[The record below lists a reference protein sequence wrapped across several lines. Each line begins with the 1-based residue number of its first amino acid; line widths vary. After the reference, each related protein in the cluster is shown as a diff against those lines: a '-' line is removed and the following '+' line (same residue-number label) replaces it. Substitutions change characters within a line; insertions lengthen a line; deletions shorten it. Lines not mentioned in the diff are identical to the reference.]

1 MPSFSIEPTP
11 HEEAIA
17 LIRGKAAV
25 TRDVFDAMLP
35 EIRGRAFTVTGI
47 EDANTLQRIRDSIAD
62 LPRGSTWNEVKGG
75 LVDDLT
81 PYLGDGAE
89 RRAELLLRTHAFQAF
104 QASNWQVA
112 QEDEDTTHLQ
122 YLATEDDRTRDSH
135 IALNGLI
142 LPKNDP
148 FWEKHFPPWDWGCRC
163 RVRPMNPDFVAEAK
177 AEDANRAPDDKL
189 VMEGP
194 ALERLR
200 NGQLQRDGRTFDVT
214 APSDTNRESGYA
226 WHPDNLSL
234 PLDELKQRYDPE
246 VFQTFEAAMRSQ
258 SFDATRT
265 MLDWLRNSSAAPVI
279 RRIADPAT
287 AIARSVNPNP
297 TAPRNAF
304 VAAEERAAAIRA
316 AEARS
321 DAGARKEAAA
331 QAFQPTPLPADAV
344 AAEKQR
350 IKAEMAAAHQ
360 QDTTAGGEALPDVPK
375 EFARSAQQAAEARAE
390 YQDGLA
396 EIFAKQALYYQRDP
410 NALEAIRAWAGR
422 EIIALK
428 NSLGRKPGAQFT

>member
-75 LVDDLT
+75 LVDELT

-112 QEDEDTTHLQ
+112 QADEDTTHLQ
-122 YLATEDDRTRDSH
+122 YLATEDDRVRDSH
-135 IALNGLI
+135 LALNGLI

-177 AEDANRAPDDKL
+177 AEDANRSPENKL

-200 NGQLQRDGRTFDVT
+200 NGQLVRDGRAYDVT
-214 APSDTNRESGYA
+214 APSDTNKDGAFQWSPGDL
-226 WHPDNLSL
+226 HL
-234 PLDELKQRYDPE
+234 PLDELQQRYDPE
-246 VFQTFEAAMRSQ
+246 VWRGFETAMKSAPFGPDG
-258 SFDATRT
+258 SVW
-265 MLDWLRNSSAAPVI
+265 DWLKRSALPPAA
-279 RRIADPAT
+279 RRIADPTT
-287 AIARSVNPNP
+287 AIARAVRPNPN
-297 TAPRNAF
+297 APRTPFAY
-304 VAAEERAAAIRA
+304 AEERAAAIRA
-316 AEARS
+316 ASARGN
-321 DAGARKEAAA
+321 AAARQEAAA
-331 QAFQPTPLPADAV
+331 KAFKPDPLPAGAV
-344 AAEKQR
+344 AVEKQR
-350 IKAEMAAAHQ
+350 IKQEMAAA
-360 QDTTAGGEALPDVPK
+360 QDERRTKGGEALPEVPA
-375 EFARSAQQAAEARAE
+375 EFVEAARQSAEARAE
-390 YQDGLA
+390 YQDALA
-396 EIFAKQALYYQRDP
+396 EIFARQSLYYQQNPD
-410 NALEAIRAWAGR
+410 ALEAIRAWAGR
-422 EIIALK
+422 QIAAL
-428 NSLGRKPGAQFT
+428 NNRQRRGPGAQFS